1 MAKKQ
6 PPAISTIRRIL
17 HKHQLIFSQPRKRPR
32 SSCIR
37 FEAQQ
42 PGETWQTDFTH
53 WELAGD
59 TDVEILNFLDDH
71 SRFLLGCRAYI
82 PVTGKDVVDLF
93 MELVV
98 EFNTPQLNLTDN
110 GRVFAA
116 RFGNGR
122 NEFKYRLADLG
133 ILHKNSSP
141 NHLQTPGQGREVSTD
156 TEASASSKPR
166 ATSVWMLQQHRIT
179 S

>member
-1 MAKKQ
+1 MAKKK
-6 PPAISTIRRIL
+6 PPASSTIRRIL
-17 HKHQLIFSQPRKRPR
+17 HKHQLIFPQPRKRPR
-32 SSCIR
+32 SSYIR

-42 PGETWQTDFTH
+42 PSETWQTDFTH
-53 WELAGD
+53 WKLAGD

-71 SRFLLGCRAYI
+71 SRFLLGYRAYI
-82 PVTGKDVVDLF
+82 PVTGKNVVDLF

-98 EFNTPQLNLTDN
+98 EFDTPQPTLTDN

-116 RFGNGR
+116 TFGNCR
-122 NEFKYRLADLG
+122 NKFEYKLADLG
-133 ILHKNSSP
+133 MLHKNSSP

-166 ATSVWMLQQHRIT
+166 ATSVRMLQQHRIT